1 MEPIK
6 NAKMW
11 LPHAWRRQKYEHDWA
26 MHKYGMHGGWH
37 TRIRLA
43 SARQG
48 ELGKWERV
56 EHYPYPATA
65 RLARLLPP
73 ECVALGGKKMRS
85 HRRGLSIATILE
97 ATMPQD
103 LWVAT
108 HAEIEFLKKAL
119 DSDNEHLEALAN
131 MNRLRRIVR

>member
-65 RLARLLPP
+65 RLAR
-73 ECVALGGKKMRS
+73 
-85 HRRGLSIATILE
+85 H
-97 ATMPQD
+97 
-103 LWVAT
+103 
-108 HAEIEFLKKAL
+108 
-119 DSDNEHLEALAN
+119 NEHLEALAN